1 MERTSETKP
10 VTIVAIGAGNR
21 TNKYLEYAIRN
32 PDRLKLVGVAELNDI
47 RRHAVASKFGLKPEE
62 CFTDY
67 ERFFENPVPADA
79 ILIGTPENMH
89 FEPCMKAIEA
99 GYNVL
104 LEKPIAQSLPECCR
118 IAEAAR
124 RKGVIVGVCH
134 VLRYHPYFIKI
145 KEIVDSGQLG
155 EIISISHHA
164 AVGLDRTTHGFVR
177 GMGRREEI
185 TNPMLISKCC
195 HDIDFLLWL
204 TEARC
209 RKLSS
214 FGSLRW
220 FRAENAP
227 KGSTPRCIDCPLEK
241 ECPYSAVD
249 LYYNRRDWISNFDV
263 PEGATLDEVILRQ
276 LRTGYYGRCVFRC
289 DNDVVDHQ
297 LLTME
302 LADETILSLSM
313 DIFTQDDCRRTHIK
327 MTHGEIF
334 GDELTVSM
342 LPQHGKRHQP
352 ERPAGSMPRKPAG
365 RSIEDRPEHINDR
378 STFGHWE
385 MDSVESCQGVSNTYI
400 VMTERKTRWELII
413 PSPDK
418 TAASVVAA
426 IDGLEAKYGDLFPKV
441 FRSITCDNGCEFAD
455 AAGIERSASGKGTR
469 TEVYYCHP
477 YRPSERGSNENQN
490 GLIRRHLPKGTD
502 LSTIPYEETKR
513 IEDWLN
519 NYPRKMFGYL
529 CSEQLFREEI
539 ALILAS

>member
-32 PDRLKLVGVAELNDI
+32 PDRMKLVGVAELNDI

-62 CFTDY
+62 CFADY

-155 EIISISHHA
+155 EIISISHLA

-177 GMGRREEI
+177 GMWRREEI

-227 KGSTPRCIDCPLEK
+227 EGSAARCLDCRMES
-241 ECPYSAVD
+241 ECPFSARD
-249 LYYNRRDWISNFDV
+249 LYYVRRDWVSNFDV
-263 PEGATLDEVILRQ
+263 PPGATLDATIMEE
-276 LRTGYYGRCVFRC
+276 LRTGMLGRCVYRC

-297 LLTME
+297 LLSMEMDDEVTM
-302 LADETILSLSM
+302 SLSM
-313 DIFTQDDCRRTHIK
+313 EMFTNDDFRKTHIRLTGGEIDGDERTLRVRRFRGGDAETYDFSDIAGQPFHAGADLQLIGDFIRALRDPSRPFLTTIDDSIESHRICYAAERSRRT
-327 MTHGEIF
+327 GETIR
-334 GDELTVSM
+334 M
-342 LPQHGKRHQP
+342 
-352 ERPAGSMPRKPAG
+352 
-365 RSIEDRPEHINDR
+365 
-378 STFGHWE
+378 
-385 MDSVESCQGVSNTYI
+385 
-400 VMTERKTRWELII
+400 
-413 PSPDK
+413 
-418 TAASVVAA
+418 
-426 IDGLEAKYGDLFPKV
+426 
-441 FRSITCDNGCEFAD
+441 D
-455 AAGIERSASGKGTR
+455 AAE
-469 TEVYYCHP
+469 
-477 YRPSERGSNENQN
+477 
-490 GLIRRHLPKGTD
+490 
-502 LSTIPYEETKR
+502 
-513 IEDWLN
+513 
-519 NYPRKMFGYL
+519 
-529 CSEQLFREEI
+529 
-539 ALILAS
+539 

>member
-155 EIISISHHA
+155 EIISISHLA

-177 GMGRREEI
+177 GMWRREEI

-276 LRTGYYGRCVFRC
+276 LRTGDYGRCVFRC

-297 LLTME
+297 VVSMRFAGGATATFTMS
-302 LADETILSLSM
+302 A
-313 DIFTQDDCRRTHIK
+313 FTAKCYRSIK
-327 MTHGEIF
+327 VMGTMGEIEGDMDANVLYLRKF
-334 GDELTVSM
+334 G
-342 LPQHGKRHQP
+342 QP
-352 ERPAGSMPRKPAG
+352 EQVLDLGTIPDRFAGHGGGDALMMDYVCELIAAG
-365 RSIEDRPEHINDR
+365 GAEGLTSVDA
-378 STFGHWE
+378 
-385 MDSVESCQGVSNTYI
+385 SVESH
-400 VMTERKTRWELII
+400 VMALAAEHSRTHGGSAVELAEFTEK
-413 PSPDK
+413 
-418 TAASVVAA
+418 
-426 IDGLEAKYGDLFPKV
+426 
-441 FRSITCDNGCEFAD
+441 
-455 AAGIERSASGKGTR
+455 
-469 TEVYYCHP
+469 
-477 YRPSERGSNENQN
+477 
-490 GLIRRHLPKGTD
+490 
-502 LSTIPYEETKR
+502 
-513 IEDWLN
+513 
-519 NYPRKMFGYL
+519 
-529 CSEQLFREEI
+529 
-539 ALILAS
+539 

>member
-47 RRHAVASKFGLKPEE
+47 RRHAIASKFGLKPEE
-62 CFTDY
+62 CFADY

-155 EIISISHHA
+155 EIISISHLA

-177 GMGRREEI
+177 GMWRREEI

-204 TEARC
+204 TGAHC
-209 RKLSS
+209 RSLSS

-227 KGSTPRCIDCPLEK
+227 AGAGRRCLDCAIESA
-241 ECPYSAVD
+241 CPFSARD
-249 LYYNRRDWISNFDV
+249 LYYVRRDWVANFDV
-263 PEGATLDEVILRQ
+263 PEGKTLDETILEE
-276 LRTGYYGRCVFRC
+276 LRTGMYGRCVYHC

-297 LLTME
+297 LLAME
-302 LADETILSLSM
+302 MEGEVTVSLSM
-313 DIFTQDDCRRTHIK
+313 EMFTADDFRKTHVRLTGGEIDGDERTLRVRRFRGGDERTYDFSDIVGQPFHAGADLHLIGDFIRALRDPGYPFLTTIEDSIESHRICYDAERSRRTGTTIR
-327 MTHGEIF
+327 
-334 GDELTVSM
+334 V
-342 LPQHGKRHQP
+342 
-352 ERPAGSMPRKPAG
+352 
-365 RSIEDRPEHINDR
+365 
-378 STFGHWE
+378 
-385 MDSVESCQGVSNTYI
+385 
-400 VMTERKTRWELII
+400 
-413 PSPDK
+413 
-418 TAASVVAA
+418 
-426 IDGLEAKYGDLFPKV
+426 DG
-441 FRSITCDNGCEFAD
+441 
-455 AAGIERSASGKGTR
+455 
-469 TEVYYCHP
+469 
-477 YRPSERGSNENQN
+477 
-490 GLIRRHLPKGTD
+490 
-502 LSTIPYEETKR
+502 TK
-513 IEDWLN
+513 
-519 NYPRKMFGYL
+519 
-529 CSEQLFREEI
+529 
-539 ALILAS
+539 

>member
-1 MERTSETKP
+1 MERTSETRP

-32 PDRLKLVGVAELNDI
+32 PDRMKLVGVAELNDI

-62 CFTDY
+62 CFADY

-155 EIISISHHA
+155 EIISISHLA

-177 GMGRREEI
+177 GMWRREEI

-204 TEARC
+204 TGAHC
-209 RKLSS
+209 RSLSS

-227 KGSTPRCIDCPLEK
+227 AGAGRRCLDCAIESA
-241 ECPYSAVD
+241 CPFSARD
-249 LYYNRRDWISNFDV
+249 LYYVRRDWVANFDV
-263 PEGATLDEVILRQ
+263 PEGKTLDETILEE
-276 LRTGYYGRCVFRC
+276 LRTGMYGRCVYHC

-297 LLTME
+297 LLAME
-302 LADETILSLSM
+302 MEGEVTVSLSM
-313 DIFTQDDCRRTHIK
+313 EMFTADDFRKTHVRLTGGEIDGDERTLRVRRFRGGDERTYDFSDIVGQPFHAGADLHLIGDFIRALRDPGYPFLTTIEDSIESHRICYDAERSRRTGTTIR
-327 MTHGEIF
+327 
-334 GDELTVSM
+334 V
-342 LPQHGKRHQP
+342 
-352 ERPAGSMPRKPAG
+352 
-365 RSIEDRPEHINDR
+365 
-378 STFGHWE
+378 
-385 MDSVESCQGVSNTYI
+385 
-400 VMTERKTRWELII
+400 
-413 PSPDK
+413 
-418 TAASVVAA
+418 
-426 IDGLEAKYGDLFPKV
+426 DG
-441 FRSITCDNGCEFAD
+441 
-455 AAGIERSASGKGTR
+455 
-469 TEVYYCHP
+469 
-477 YRPSERGSNENQN
+477 
-490 GLIRRHLPKGTD
+490 
-502 LSTIPYEETKR
+502 TK
-513 IEDWLN
+513 
-519 NYPRKMFGYL
+519 
-529 CSEQLFREEI
+529 
-539 ALILAS
+539 

>member
-62 CFTDY
+62 CFADY

-155 EIISISHHA
+155 EIISISHLA

-177 GMGRREEI
+177 GMWRREEI

-204 TEARC
+204 TGAHC
-209 RKLSS
+209 RSLSS

-227 KGSTPRCIDCPLEK
+227 AGAGRRCLDCAIESA
-241 ECPYSAVD
+241 CPFSARD
-249 LYYNRRDWISNFDV
+249 LYYVRRDWVANFDV
-263 PEGATLDEVILRQ
+263 PEGKTLDETILEE
-276 LRTGYYGRCVFRC
+276 LRTGIYGRCVYHC

-297 LLTME
+297 LLAME
-302 LADETILSLSM
+302 MEGEVTVSLSM
-313 DIFTQDDCRRTHIK
+313 EMFTADDFRKTHVRLTGGEIDGDERTLRVRRFRGGEERTYDFSDIVGQPFHAGADLHLIGDFIRALRDPGYPFLTTIEDSIESHRICYDAERSRRTGTTIR
-327 MTHGEIF
+327 
-334 GDELTVSM
+334 V
-342 LPQHGKRHQP
+342 
-352 ERPAGSMPRKPAG
+352 
-365 RSIEDRPEHINDR
+365 
-378 STFGHWE
+378 
-385 MDSVESCQGVSNTYI
+385 
-400 VMTERKTRWELII
+400 
-413 PSPDK
+413 
-418 TAASVVAA
+418 
-426 IDGLEAKYGDLFPKV
+426 DG
-441 FRSITCDNGCEFAD
+441 
-455 AAGIERSASGKGTR
+455 
-469 TEVYYCHP
+469 
-477 YRPSERGSNENQN
+477 
-490 GLIRRHLPKGTD
+490 
-502 LSTIPYEETKR
+502 TK
-513 IEDWLN
+513 
-519 NYPRKMFGYL
+519 
-529 CSEQLFREEI
+529 
-539 ALILAS
+539 

>member
-155 EIISISHHA
+155 EIISISHLA

-177 GMGRREEI
+177 GMWRREEI

-263 PEGATLDEVILRQ
+263 P
-276 LRTGYYGRCVFRC
+276 
-289 DNDVVDHQ
+289 
-297 LLTME
+297 
-302 LADETILSLSM
+302 
-313 DIFTQDDCRRTHIK
+313 
-327 MTHGEIF
+327 
-334 GDELTVSM
+334 
-342 LPQHGKRHQP
+342 
-352 ERPAGSMPRKPAG
+352 
-365 RSIEDRPEHINDR
+365 
-378 STFGHWE
+378 
-385 MDSVESCQGVSNTYI
+385 
-400 VMTERKTRWELII
+400 
-413 PSPDK
+413 
-418 TAASVVAA
+418 
-426 IDGLEAKYGDLFPKV
+426 
-441 FRSITCDNGCEFAD
+441 
-455 AAGIERSASGKGTR
+455 
-469 TEVYYCHP
+469 
-477 YRPSERGSNENQN
+477 
-490 GLIRRHLPKGTD
+490 
-502 LSTIPYEETKR
+502 
-513 IEDWLN
+513 
-519 NYPRKMFGYL
+519 
-529 CSEQLFREEI
+529 
-539 ALILAS
+539 

>member
-1 MERTSETKP
+1 MERTSEAKP
-10 VTIVAIGAGNR
+10 ITIVAIGAGNR
-21 TNKYLEYAIRN
+21 TNKYLEYAVRN
-32 PDRLKLVGVAELNDI
+32 PGRLKLVGVAERNDI
-47 RRHAVASKFGLKPEE
+47 RRHAVAAKFGLTPEQ
-62 CFTDY
+62 CFADY

-155 EIISISHHA
+155 RIISISHLA

-177 GMGRREEI
+177 GMWRREEI

-227 KGSTPRCIDCPLEK
+227 AESTARCIDCPLEK

-263 PEGATLDEVILRQ
+263 PEGSTLDEVILRQ
-276 LRTGYYGRCVFRC
+276 LRTGDYGRCVFRC

-334 GDELTVSM
+334 GDERKLHVHRFRRGHNRVYDFEELAGHPFHAGADLRLIEDFVDALT
-342 LPQHGKRHQP
+342 
-352 ERPAGSMPRKPAG
+352 RPGHPFLCTIED
-365 RSIEDRPEHINDR
+365 SIESHRIC
-378 STFGHWE
+378 F
-385 MDSVESCQGVSNTYI
+385 
-400 VMTERKTRWELII
+400 
-413 PSPDK
+413 
-418 TAASVVAA
+418 
-426 IDGLEAKYGDLFPKV
+426 EA
-441 FRSITCDNGCEFAD
+441 
-455 AAGIERSASGKGTR
+455 ERSRRCGET
-469 TEVYYCHP
+469 
-477 YRPSERGSNENQN
+477 
-490 GLIRRHLPKGTD
+490 IRL
-502 LSTIPYEETKR
+502 E
-513 IEDWLN
+513 
-519 NYPRKMFGYL
+519 
-529 CSEQLFREEI
+529 
-539 ALILAS
+539 

>member
-155 EIISISHHA
+155 EIISISHLA

-177 GMGRREEI
+177 GMWRREEI

-276 LRTGYYGRCVFRC
+276 LRTGDYGRCVFRC

-297 LLTME
+297 IVSME
-302 LADETILSLSM
+302 MENDVTISFSM
-313 DIFTQDDCRRTHIK
+313 DAFTLGDQRETHIRL
-327 MTHGEIF
+327 THGEID
-334 GDELTVSM
+334 GDERILRV
-342 LPQHGKRHQP
+342 R
-352 ERPAGSMPRKPAG
+352 R
-365 RSIEDRPEHINDR
+365 
-378 STFGHWE
+378 
-385 MDSVESCQGVSNTYI
+385 
-400 VMTERKTRWELII
+400 
-413 PSPDK
+413 
-418 TAASVVAA
+418 
-426 IDGLEAKYGDLFPKV
+426 
-441 FRSITCDNGCEFAD
+441 FRG
-455 AAGIERSASGKGTR
+455 G
-469 TEVYYCHP
+469 P
-477 YRPSERGSNENQN
+477 
-490 GLIRRHLPKGTD
+490 LRR
-502 LSTIPYEETKR
+502 
-513 IEDWLN
+513 
-519 NYPRKMFGYL
+519 
-529 CSEQLFREEI
+529 
-539 ALILAS
+539 